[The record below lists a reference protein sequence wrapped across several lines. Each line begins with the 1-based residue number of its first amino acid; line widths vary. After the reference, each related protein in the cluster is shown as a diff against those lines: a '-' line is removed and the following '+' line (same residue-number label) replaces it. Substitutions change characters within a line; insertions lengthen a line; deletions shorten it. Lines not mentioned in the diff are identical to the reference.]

1 VDDGCR
7 IRYKTK
13 DKRYKIEGEIASSSR
28 GCGTP
33 RNDVKMN
40 RFLSLEGV
48 GVGNMKRTQNG
59 ASKAKLRSSYVT
71 LVVSVSLVLFLLGIL
86 GLVLIN
92 ARELSDYFRESLSF
106 SIMLDDA
113 AKEAD
118 IRMLQKDLDAKPY
131 VKSTMY
137 VSKEEAAAKMK
148 EELGED
154 FISFLGDNPLPPTID
169 VYLVSDYTSSDNVA
183 KIEKYIYL
191 YPFVKD
197 VLYPESLLILINEN
211 VRKISLFLLVISA
224 FLFLIALTIINNTIR
239 LSIYSKRFLIRT
251 MQLVGATRSFIRRP
265 FIMQGA
271 FYGFLSALI
280 AMTLLMGML
289 YLIEKEFFKMFSFEN
304 MNLLILLGAAIII
317 IGVFINIISTW
328 FSVNKYLS
336 ISEDKLYY

>member
-1 VDDGCR
+1 MKKVQDG
-7 IRYKTK
+7 T
-13 DKRYKIEGEIASSSR
+13 
-28 GCGTP
+28 
-33 RNDVKMN
+33 
-40 RFLSLEGV
+40 
-48 GVGNMKRTQNG
+48 
-59 ASKAKLRSSYVT
+59 SKARLRSSYVT

-118 IRMLQKDLDAKPY
+118 IRMLQKDLDAKAY
-131 VKSTMY
+131 VKSTKY
-137 VSKEEAAAKMK
+137 VSKDEAAINMK

-154 FISFLGDNPLPPTID
+154 FISFLGDNPLPPSID
-169 VYLVSDYTSSDNVA
+169 VYLVSNYTIPDSVA

-197 VLYPESLLILINEN
+197 VIVPESLLMLINEN
-211 VRKISLFLLVISA
+211 VKKISIFLLVISA

-265 FIMQGA
+265 FILQGA
-271 FYGFLSALI
+271 FHGFLSALI
-280 AMTLLMGML
+280 AMTLLMGLL
-289 YLIEKEFFKMFSFEN
+289 YLIEKEFFLMFTFEN
-304 MNLLILLGAAIII
+304 TNLLLLLGAAIII
-317 IGVFINIISTW
+317 VGVLINIISTY
-328 FSVNKYLS
+328 FSVNKYLT